1 MFSGNTTQ
9 RLVKRAHAAGIV
21 SMYCAKAEISAA
33 IQRRI
38 VSAQMT
44 HADFSRLTG
53 MPRQRYSEF
62 AGGRFVGSLEA
73 MITAAVLLGVKID
86 IFIAKD

>member
-21 SMYCAKAEISAA
+21 SMPCVKAEISAA

-38 VSAQMT
+38 VSAHLT
-44 HADFSRLTG
+44 PAVFSRLTG

-62 AGGRFVGSLEA
+62 ATGRFSGSLEA
-73 MITAAVLLGVKID
+73 MVTAAVLLGVKID